1 MPPIPMS
8 RTVPGLL
15 DEQAAR
21 FGAREA
27 LVGGGARLTY
37 AQLRDEVRAFAKR
50 LHALGVRK
58 GDHVAILMAN
68 RPEWIVADLAVCML
82 GAVMVAVNTWV
93 TARELCYVL
102 AHSDAKILIASD
114 HFLKYDYFAMLGEL
128 EPLAAALPRLE
139 RIVHVG
145 ARGYKDSLP
154 FADVFAR
161 ARTVADEEIARA
173 ARAIDPQDVCYLL
186 YTSGSTSTPK
196 GVQLQHYALIE
207 NMWHIGERMHVSERD
222 RLWLAVS
229 LFWGLGCENA
239 LFNLLTHGGCV
250 VLQEHFEPGEALRLI
265 EAERCTLFYGTPNM
279 AQAMAEHPDRPAR
292 DLSSLRSGGTVGTPE
307 QIRRVVDLGAREICN
322 IYGLTETY
330 GNCAVTDAAEPL
342 DIRTSSVGPPLP
354 GVELRI
360 VDERGRPL
368 KPGEVGEIRV
378 KGYVTVG
385 YYKDEEKNR
394 AAFDADGYFVTGD
407 LGTLDAQGRLYFRGR
422 IKEMIKTGGI
432 NVAPVEVEETLMAHP
447 AVKLACV
454 TGVPDARRDE
464 VIAALVVC
472 ESGQTVAEADLLA
485 HCRRALA
492 AYKIPRLV
500 KFVNEADLPLTVTGK
515 LQKNRLAE
523 FFTVPG
529 RSAARSDALQ
539 TRGPVEEWTPD

>member
-1 MPPIPMS
+1 MPAMPTS
-8 RTVPGLL
+8 RTIADLL

-21 FGAREA
+21 FAQREA
-27 LVGGGARLTY
+27 LVGGGTRLSY
-37 AQLRDEVRAFAKR
+37 AALRQKVRAFAKG

-58 GDHVAILMAN
+58 GDHVAILMGN
-68 RPEWIVADLAVCML
+68 RPEWVIADLAACAL
-82 GAVMVAVNTWV
+82 GGVMVAVNTWV
-93 TARELCYVL
+93 TARELAYVL
-102 AHSDAKILIASD
+102 AHSDAKLLIASD
-114 HFLKYDYFAMLGEL
+114 HFLRYDYFAMLAEL
-128 EPLAAALPRLE
+128 EPHARSLPRLE

-145 ARGYKDSLP
+145 GRAYGGSLP
-154 FADVFAR
+154 FEEVYAR
-161 ARTVADEEIARA
+161 GRAIDDGEIDRA
-173 ARAIDPQDVCYLL
+173 ARAIDPRDVAYLL

-207 NMWHIGERMHVSERD
+207 NMWHIGERMHVTEHD

-250 VLQEHFEPGEALRLI
+250 VLQENFDAGEALRLI
-265 EAERCTLFYGTPNM
+265 AAERCTLFYGTPNM
-279 AQAMAEHPDRPAR
+279 AQALAEHPDRPAY
-292 DLSSLRSGGTVGTPE
+292 DLSCLRSGGTVGTPE
-307 QIRRVVDLGAREICN
+307 QIRRVADLGARDICN

-342 DIRTSSVGPPLP
+342 EIRQASVGRPLP
-354 GVELRI
+354 GVDLRI
-360 VDERGRPL
+360 VDPESGRPL
-368 KPGEVGEIRV
+368 AAGEVGEIRV
-378 KGYVTVG
+378 KGYVTIG
-385 YYKDEEKNR
+385 YYKDADKNR

-407 LGTLDAQGRLYFRGR
+407 LGLLDEEGRLYFRGR

-464 VIAALVVC
+464 VIAALIVC
-472 ESGQTVAEADLLA
+472 EAGRSVAEADLIA

-500 KFVNEADLPLTVTGK
+500 KFVSEAELPLTVTGK
-515 LQKNRLAE
+515 LQKNRLAK
-523 FFTVPG
+523 FFTNAMAPNIDP
-529 RSAARSDALQ
+529 S
-539 TRGPVEEWTPD
+539 P

>member
-1 MPPIPMS
+1 MPPIPAS

-27 LVGGGARLTY
+27 LVGGGTRLTY
-37 AQLRDEVRAFAKR
+37 AQLRDEVRAFAKG

-161 ARTVADEEIARA
+161 ARAVADEEIARA

-342 DIRTSSVGPPLP
+342 DIRTSSVGAPLP
-354 GVELRI
+354 GVDLRI
-360 VDERGRPL
+360 VDECGRPVA
-368 KPGEVGEIRV
+368 PGEVGEIRV

-472 ESGQTVAEADLLA
+472 EAGQSVAEADLLA

-523 FFTVPG
+523 FFK
-529 RSAARSDALQ
+529 Q
-539 TRGPVEEWTPD
+539 TPASS

>member
-1 MPPIPMS
+1 MS
-8 RTVPGLL
+8 RTVPVLL

-27 LVGGGARLTY
+27 LVGGGTRLTY
-37 AQLRDEVRAFAKR
+37 AQLREEVRGFAKG
-50 LHALGVRK
+50 LYALGVRK
-58 GDHVAILMAN
+58 GDHVAILMGN
-68 RPEWIVADLAVCML
+68 RPEWIVADLAACAL

-102 AHSDAKILIASD
+102 AHSDTKVLVASD
-114 HFLKYDYFAMLGEL
+114 NFLKYDYFALLDEL

-145 ARGYKDSLP
+145 VRGYKGSLP

-161 ARTVADEEIARA
+161 GRMVSDEELARA
-173 ARAIDPQDVCYLL
+173 ARAIDPHDVCYLL

-207 NMWHIGERMHVSERD
+207 NMWYIGERMHVTERD

-265 EAERCTLFYGTPNM
+265 EAERCTLLYGTPNM
-279 AQAMAEHPDRPAR
+279 AQAMAEHPDRPVR
-292 DLSSLRSGGTVGTPE
+292 DVSSLRSGGTVGTPE

-342 DIRTSSVGPPLP
+342 DIRMVSVGPPLP
-354 GVELRI
+354 GVDLRI
-360 VDERGRPL
+360 VDEHGRPL
-368 KPGEVGEIRV
+368 APGEVGEIRV

-385 YYKDEEKNR
+385 YYKDDEKNR

-407 LGTLDAQGRLYFRGR
+407 LGALDAEGRLYFRGR

-432 NVAPVEVEETLMAHP
+432 NVAPVEVEEALMAHP

-464 VIAALVVC
+464 VIAALIVC
-472 ESGQTVAEADLLA
+472 EAGQSVAEADLLA

-500 KFVNEADLPLTVTGK
+500 KFVNEAELPLTVTGK

-523 FFTVPG
+523 FFK
-529 RSAARSDALQ
+529 Q
-539 TRGPVEEWTPD
+539 TPASS

>member
-1 MPPIPMS
+1 MPRIPSS
-8 RTVPGLL
+8 RTIPGLIE
-15 DEQAAR
+15 EQAQR
-21 FGAREA
+21 FGPREA
-27 LVGGGARLTY
+27 LIGGEERYTY
-37 AQLRDEVRAFAKR
+37 AQLREAVRACAKG

-58 GDHVAILMAN
+58 GDHVAILMGN
-68 RPEWIVADLAVCML
+68 RPEWVIADLAVCAL

-102 AHSDAKILIASD
+102 AHSDAKLLIASD
-114 HFLKYDYFAMLGEL
+114 HFLKYDYFAMLDEL
-128 EPLAAALPRLE
+128 EPLATSLPRLE

-145 ARGYKDSLP
+145 ASGYKDSLS
-154 FADVFAR
+154 FADVYQCGR
-161 ARTVADEEIARA
+161 AVRDEAIDRA
-173 ARAIDPQDVCYLL
+173 ARAIDPADVCYLL

-207 NMWHIGERMHVSERD
+207 NMWHIGERMHATEHD

-239 LFNLLTHGGCV
+239 LMNLLTHGGCV
-250 VLQEHFEPGEALRLI
+250 VLQEHFEAGEGLRLI

-279 AQAMAEHPDRPAR
+279 AQALAEHPERAAR

-307 QIRRVVDLGAREICN
+307 QIRRVIELGAREICN

-330 GNCAVTDAAEPL
+330 GNCAVTDAAESL
-342 DIRTSSVGPPLP
+342 EIRTTSVGRPLP
-354 GVELRI
+354 GVDMRI
-360 VDERGRPL
+360 VDPENGRVL
-368 KPGEVGEIRV
+368 AAGEVGEIRV

-394 AAFDADGYFVTGD
+394 AAFDQDGYFITGD
-407 LGTLDAQGRLYFRGR
+407 LGFLDGKGRLYFRGR

-432 NVAPVEVEETLMAHP
+432 NVAPAEVEETLMAHP

-454 TGVPDARRDE
+454 TGVPDARLDE
-464 VIAALVVC
+464 VIAAVIVC
-472 ESGQTVAEADLLA
+472 ETGRTVGEGDLIA

-500 KFVNEADLPLTVTGK
+500 KFVRESELPLTVTGK

-523 FFTVPG
+523 FFRSPDG
-529 RSAARSDALQ
+529 ARSA
-539 TRGPVEEWTPD
+539 

>member
-1 MPPIPMS
+1 MSVMPSS

-21 FGAREA
+21 FPEREA
-27 LVGGGARLTY
+27 LVGGEARYTY
-37 AQLRDEVRAFAKR
+37 AQLREEVRAFAKG
-50 LHALGVRK
+50 LSALGVRK

-68 RPEWIVADLAVCML
+68 RPEWIVADLAVCAL

-102 AHSDAKILIASD
+102 AHSDAKLLIASD
-114 HFLKYDYFAMLGEL
+114 HFLRYDYFAMLCEL

-154 FADVFAR
+154 FDEVYAR
-161 ARTVADEEIARA
+161 GRAVGDDEIDRA
-173 ARAIDPQDVCYLL
+173 ARAIDPGDVCYLL

-207 NMWHIGERMHVSERD
+207 NMWHIGERMHVTERD

-250 VLQEHFEPGEALRLI
+250 VLQEHFEAGEALRLI

-279 AQAMAEHPDRPAR
+279 AQAMAEHPDRPSR
-292 DLSSLRSGGTVGTPE
+292 DLTSLRSGGTVGTPE

-342 DIRTSSVGPPLP
+342 DVRTTSVGAPLP
-354 GVELRI
+354 GVDLRI

-368 KPGEVGEIRV
+368 APGEVGEIRV

-385 YYKDEEKNR
+385 YYKDAEKNR
-394 AAFDADGYFVTGD
+394 AAFDADGYFITGD

-464 VIAALVVC
+464 VIAALIVC
-472 ESGQTVAEADLLA
+472 EAGQSVAEADLLA

-515 LQKNRLAE
+515 LQKNRLAG
-523 FFTVPG
+523 FFT
-529 RSAARSDALQ
+529 
-539 TRGPVEEWTPD
+539 T